1 MDEKEFAVIRE
12 ISNNYLPD
20 QRTIARKVGI
30 SLGITNLI
38 IKRLVRTGYIKIKQL
53 NRKKIQYILTPKG
66 FSEKAKKSY
75 NYTLKTIKQLR
86 AIREGIQELI
96 LKEYR
101 NGKTEFI
108 IEGENDLADI
118 TELAFKNLAHL
129 NLKYSKNGTRKN
141 NCVVLSRKRI
151 INYLANSGIFYQH

>member
-108 IEGENDLADI
+108 IEGEDDLADI
-118 TELAFKNLAHL
+118 TELAFKNLSHL
-129 NLKYSKNGTRKN
+129 NLKYSRNGTRKN
-141 NCVVLSRKRI
+141 NCAVLLTKRI
-151 INYLANSGIFYQH
+151 INHLANSGIFYQH